1 MTNFIFADR
10 NKVPCLIFDLCV
22 INQVYSHW
30 DLNQSLEILFDLVD
44 KEIKDLTIKQQQY
57 HLYQDEET
65 KTFLIQQ
72 TSNVLLHLKRFK
84 KFLDEGISKDYH
96 CYIER

>member
-22 INQVYSHW
+22 INNVYSHW

-44 KEIKDLTIKQQQY
+44 KEIKDLTLKQQKY
-57 HLYQDEET
+57 HFYDDLET

-84 KFLDEGISKDYH
+84 NFLDEGITKGYH
-96 CYIER
+96 SFIEK